1 MRPILT
7 PSLIHCQPLVI
18 LSSEC
23 DNIVNIVCVQIHF
36 YQVGVALVSVWILR
50 YFLQFDVFCP

>member
-23 DNIVNIVCVQIHF
+23 DNIVNIVCTDTFIPTVLPKFQ
-36 YQVGVALVSVWILR
+36 WILR